1 MADFFCLIF
10 PDAIFNGKAGLLVQ
24 QFENSGIQIK
34 ERVTRQLSLEETAIV
49 FHNRR
54 FSQNFDKFCLAIS
67 SNSVWLLHLSTDK
80 DLAKLIEESIHSD
93 LYGEF
98 LIPSSVEEND
108 LFLHLLKKG
117 SESKKDLPE
126 IIAKLRSEYNKR
138 EDLEVSRFAVTA
150 LKHGR
155 KLFTYFTSM
164 KINGFNE
171 EQAFSLT
178 QIVSD
183 RFIKR
188 KMEDLFLS
196 NELQMEEFEDLLGEE
211 DSESDER
218 DSQ

>member
-10 PDAIFNGKAGLLVQ
+10 PDAVFNGKASLLVQ

-34 ERVTRQLSLEETAIV
+34 ERVTRQLTYEETTIV

-54 FSQNFDKFCLAIS
+54 FSQNFDKFCLTIS
-67 SNSVWLLHLSTDK
+67 SNSVWLLHLSTDQ
-80 DLAKLIEESIHSD
+80 DLPKLIEESIHPD

-98 LIPSSVEEND
+98 LIPTSVEENN
-108 LFLHLLKKG
+108 LFLHLLKKDT
-117 SESKKDLPE
+117 ESKKELPK

-138 EDLEVSRFAVTA
+138 EDLEVSRFAGLA
-150 LKHGR
+150 LEHGR

-171 EQAFSLT
+171 EQAFALT

-188 KMEDLFLS
+188 QMEDLFLNS
-196 NELQMEEFEDLLGEE
+196 ELQMEELRDSLNED
-211 DSESDER
+211 ESDEN
-218 DSQ
+218 DSP

>member
-10 PDAIFNGKAGLLVQ
+10 PDAIFNGKAGLLVR

-34 ERVTRQLSLEETAIV
+34 ERVARQLSLEETTII

-54 FSQNFDKFCLAIS
+54 FSQNFDKFCQTIS
-67 SNSVWLLHLSTDK
+67 NNSVWLLRLSTDK

-108 LFLHLLKKG
+108 LFLHLLKKD

-138 EDLEVSRFAVTA
+138 EDLEVSRFAA
-150 LKHGR
+150 LALEHGR

-164 KINGFNE
+164 KINGFKE
-171 EQAFSLT
+171 EQAFALT

-188 KMEDLFLS
+188 QMEDLFLS
-196 NELQMEEFEDLLGEE
+196 NELQLEELRESLGE
-211 DSESDER
+211 DDESDEK
-218 DSQ
+218 DSP